1 MVTLN
6 AISTIAFLV
15 HVSSVVTIDLGAP
28 IVGCSAVCP
37 QSETNSSLPDCHVP
51 DYGNSSMIGV
61 AELNFS
67 ISSDFTWTQAV
78 SITPNVTCVDPSLPP
93 GNLYSRN
100 GTVPSANVLQRS
112 EAHLT
117 CLKPIDEACA
127 IDAFTAMAGDTASG
141 GSKMG

>member
-6 AISTIAFLV
+6 AISTIPFLV

-28 IVGCSAVCP
+28 IVGCSAVGCP

-67 ISSDFTWTQAV
+67 ISSDFAWTQAV
-78 SITPNVTCVDPSLPP
+78 SITPNVTYVDPSPSWEFIFWKWNSAFGKRFAAVGSALDLPQT
-93 GNLYSRN
+93 Y
-100 GTVPSANVLQRS
+100 
-112 EAHLT
+112 
-117 CLKPIDEACA
+117 
-127 IDAFTAMAGDTASG
+127 
-141 GSKMG
+141 